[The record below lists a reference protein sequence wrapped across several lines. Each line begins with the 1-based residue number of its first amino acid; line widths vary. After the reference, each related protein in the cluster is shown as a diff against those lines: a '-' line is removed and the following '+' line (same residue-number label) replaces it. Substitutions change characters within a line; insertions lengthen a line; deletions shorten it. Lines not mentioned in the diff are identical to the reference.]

1 VATESPCPLFLE
13 PPQRQIIEMTK
24 VRLRMVNGTLSVH
37 RRDGLSGMI
46 SAQPQPAKL
55 AWQTGKNGAIEPVL
69 PLDQGLN

>member
-1 VATESPCPLFLE
+1 
-13 PPQRQIIEMTK
+13 MTK